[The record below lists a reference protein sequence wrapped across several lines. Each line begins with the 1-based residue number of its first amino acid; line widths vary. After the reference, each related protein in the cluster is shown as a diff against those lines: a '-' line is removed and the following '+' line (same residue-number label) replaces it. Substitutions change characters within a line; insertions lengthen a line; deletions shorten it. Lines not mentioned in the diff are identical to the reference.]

1 MSAWIRELQRGRRE
15 QRREAEE
22 RNDRRVEGKKA
33 RTEVRKT
40 ELGPK

>member
-1 MSAWIRELQRGRRE
+1 M
-15 QRREAEE
+15 REAEE

-40 ELGPK
+40 ELGSK